1 MLLGEMRVGKRRVS
15 NNPIKIY
22 ISFKA
27 TDPFHARDIG
37 LEKLQKFARKEMKA
51 VQATNVAFSDVRV
64 KNGKFIIPLEPAFAN
79 RNALYVKSSRKAF
92 GDIVW
97 FENKKK
103 HSTETSVATA

>member
-15 NNPIKIY
+15 SNPIKIY
-22 ISFKA
+22 IPFKSLG
-27 TDPFHARDIG
+27 PFHARDIG
-37 LEKLQKFARKEMKA
+37 LKKLQKFARKEMKA

-64 KNGKFIIPLEPAFAN
+64 KNGKFIIPLKPKFTN

-97 FENKKK
+97 FENEKK
-103 HSTETSVATA
+103 HSVETMTATA